1 MKKLTFY
8 IVDVFAEKK
17 FAGNQLAVFRGG
29 ATLTSEQMQ
38 SIAREMHFS
47 ETTFRMSEKK
57 REGGY
62 DVRIF
67 TPAAATIVWL
77 LIW

>member
-8 IVDVFAEKK
+8 IVDVFAEEK

-38 SIAREMHFS
+38 QIAREMHFS
-47 ETTFRMSEKK
+47 ETTFLMSEKK
-57 REGGY
+57 REGG
-62 DVRIF
+62 
-67 TPAAATIVWL
+67 
-77 LIW
+77 